1 MQSITC
7 LSPAQKYRKL
17 FGHLFYGWV
26 AEWSCRAAQART
38 AVMQSITCLSPA
50 QKYRKLFGHL
60 F

>member
-26 AEWSCRAAQART
+26 AEWSC
-38 AVMQSITCLSPA
+38 
-50 QKYRKLFGHL
+50 
-60 F
+60 